1 MVLVRWRREKPGE
14 AGEGIAMFEEQKKQ
28 GSGSKAGILIG
39 VGIIVVVCVA
49 LYFYVNAKG
58 PSGANTTAATT
69 ASVGSASAA
78 AAGPS
83 DAAKDLRIIDP
94 KMQKDYSGTTA
105 QWLLDVKNDSQV
117 YTYSNIGYQTTYYDG
132 NNNVLASNKGQ
143 MNLTVS
149 PGDEQNTQFRD
160 ILYPDGTAW
169 YRVIVTGAT
178 ATK

>member
-1 MVLVRWRREKPGE
+1 
-14 AGEGIAMFEEQKKQ
+14 MFEEQKKQ
-28 GSGSKAGILIG
+28 EPRSKAGILIG
-39 VGIIVVVCVA
+39 VGIIVIVCVA
-49 LYFYVNAKG
+49 LYFYVNSKG
-58 PSGANTTAATT
+58 SSGTNTTTATA
-69 ASVGSASAA
+69 ASVGSSTA

-83 DAAKDLRIIDP
+83 DAVKDLRIIDP

-143 MNLTVS
+143 MNLTIS

-169 YRVIVTGAT
+169 YRVVVTGAT

>member
-1 MVLVRWRREKPGE
+1 
-14 AGEGIAMFEEQKKQ
+14 MFEEQKQKEPR
-28 GSGSKAGILIG
+28 SKAGILVG
-39 VGIIVVVCVA
+39 VGIIVIVCVA
-49 LYFYVNAKG
+49 LYFYVNSKG
-58 PSGANTTAATT
+58 SSGANTTTATA
-69 ASVGSASAA
+69 ASVGSTSAA

-143 MNLTVS
+143 MNLTIS

-169 YRVIVTGAT
+169 YRVVVTGAT